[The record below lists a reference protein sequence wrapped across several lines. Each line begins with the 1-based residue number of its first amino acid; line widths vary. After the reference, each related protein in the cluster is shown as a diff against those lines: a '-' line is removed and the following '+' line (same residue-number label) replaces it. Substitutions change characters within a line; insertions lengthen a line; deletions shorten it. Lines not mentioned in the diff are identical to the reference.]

1 MRQKMSAD
9 MEERIRNGNS
19 NEQLRKAIERHEE
32 LKPAL
37 ENSLSVP
44 VDLLDLVS
52 SKLSLK
58 DKKFQTFSPCTD
70 EVLTN
75 YHLPNDRF
83 DENISE
89 LKKREHLKIFRKFNE
104 FLRTHTTRRTYYFHV
119 FKCSTDDWLSFSC

>member
-1 MRQKMSAD
+1 MSAD
-9 MEERIRNGNS
+9 MEERIRNDNS

-89 LKKREHLKIFRKFNE
+89 LKKREHLKNF
-104 FLRTHTTRRTYYFHV
+104 
-119 FKCSTDDWLSFSC
+119 